1 MRQVLAALVLGMTV
15 ASSAS
20 AAMAYGDKLDY
31 PGRPGEQVSVTTE
44 APAQAANTVEVA
56 GPSPTDSIAF
66 PHPADRPGWESGQ

>member
-44 APAQAANTVEVA
+44 APAQAADSVEVA
-56 GPSPTDSIAF
+56 GPTTSQLQL
-66 PHPADRPGWESGQ
+66 HEENREGGR